1 MKRLLSTLLV
11 LTLLLAAGMV
21 PAGAEGELLDGGVT
35 NATGY
40 PIVNEPIELEV
51 AIWYASGVS
60 YEYDDLAI
68 VQKIA
73 EDTGIQLKFRIY
85 TEQEKVQLMYA
96 SADYPDISWRL
107 DGSDTPKL
115 DAIEAGD
122 VVCLDDYMQYAPNIA
137 ALFEEY
143 PNIKLQ
149 ATNAADG
156 RIYAFPFFED
166 WDSTFGLRDCTLI
179 NRVWL
184 DELGLEIPTTLDELL
199 EVLRAFKAAAG
210 TGSIPENVIPYYMY
224 YPSAIGSIFDFI
236 CSFGVYVYDSNWE
249 AVIDQQYCYQAI
261 NPEIIEP
268 IQYLAQMYE
277 EGLVNQNMFTDS
289 WNEYSN
295 IFNSDPPVAG
305 ITAGY
310 ANADTQNYCMD
321 GSYYPM
327 APVDTGNGKQ
337 PYTRTQAYGSSWP
350 SNFMIYKT
358 NEYPVASVR
367 LADYLCS
374 TEMSYNMR
382 FGMQGY
388 YWDYNEDGVPYI
400 MNYGIKNDEL
410 APYSGFNNMG
420 FTICKCNDMINPTEE
435 VEGSRDW
442 AIANV
447 YADYTVQYTYP
458 RLPNIQLDEIENDRL
473 SDLKTDLSACVDNYI
488 ARWIVG
494 EGDIAE
500 EWDAYIAEME
510 AIGVEEYIE
519 LQQKKL
525 DMAYAL
531 GE

>member
-210 TGSIPENVIPYYMY
+210 TGSISGKRDSLLYVLPFRHWQHIRFHLFLR
-224 YPSAIGSIFDFI
+224 GI
-236 CSFGVYVYDSNWE
+236 C
-249 AVIDQQYCYQAI
+249 I
-261 NPEIIEP
+261 
-268 IQYLAQMYE
+268 
-277 EGLVNQNMFTDS
+277 
-289 WNEYSN
+289 
-295 IFNSDPPVAG
+295 
-305 ITAGY
+305 
-310 ANADTQNYCMD
+310 
-321 GSYYPM
+321 
-327 APVDTGNGKQ
+327 
-337 PYTRTQAYGSSWP
+337 
-350 SNFMIYKT
+350 
-358 NEYPVASVR
+358 
-367 LADYLCS
+367 
-374 TEMSYNMR
+374 R
-382 FGMQGY
+382 FQ
-388 YWDYNEDGVPYI
+388 
-400 MNYGIKNDEL
+400 L
-410 APYSGFNNMG
+410 
-420 FTICKCNDMINPTEE
+420 
-435 VEGSRDW
+435 GSRDRP
-442 AIANV
+442 AVLLSGHQSGNHRAHPV
-447 YADYTVQYTYP
+447 PGADVRRRP
-458 RLPNIQLDEIENDRL
+458 
-473 SDLKTDLSACVDNYI
+473 
-488 ARWIVG
+488 G
-494 EGDIAE
+494 EP
-500 EWDAYIAEME
+500 
-510 AIGVEEYIE
+510 EYVHR
-519 LQQKKL
+519 
-525 DMAYAL
+525 
-531 GE
+531 